1 MESRRRRWCQLLGHW
16 ASPVLF
22 PTHLG
27 THWLPLLTSAV
38 KNCVLFSW
46 LGQTWWACLFDLTA
60 PWLSLAAPS
69 FMSQQRPPPAPSLV
83 HTQTFLLWPQKQASW
98 FPSQLLPCPQEIRG
112 TYESILYHKAIN
124 YILSLYNHTKPPHV
138 SFRVC
143 ARIHFCR
150 PHSLA
155 FHPHPQGQKLG
166 ERMQTGVS
174 TASPP
179 LLFSTVHWLQRAFI
193 YSPSCLACIRLQHI
207 LHIPF
212 DFHSLIED
220 DGTVIGGEKGIKRY
234 YFNGF
239 KIADYLH
246 KFNQ

>member
-1 MESRRRRWCQLLGHW
+1 MESRRRRWCQLLGHR

-22 PTHLG
+22 PTRLG

-46 LGQTWWACLFDLTA
+46 LCQTWWACLFDLTA
-60 PWLSLAAPS
+60 PWLSLIARS

-124 YILSLYNHTKPPHV
+124 YILSLCNHTKPPHV

-155 FHPHPQGQKLG
+155 FPQPH
-166 ERMQTGVS
+166 R
-174 TASPP
+174 SPP
-179 LLFSTVHWLQRAFI
+179 PIPRAR
-193 YSPSCLACIRLQHI
+193 S
-207 LHIPF
+207 
-212 DFHSLIED
+212 
-220 DGTVIGGEKGIKRY
+220 
-234 YFNGF
+234 
-239 KIADYLH
+239 
-246 KFNQ
+246 